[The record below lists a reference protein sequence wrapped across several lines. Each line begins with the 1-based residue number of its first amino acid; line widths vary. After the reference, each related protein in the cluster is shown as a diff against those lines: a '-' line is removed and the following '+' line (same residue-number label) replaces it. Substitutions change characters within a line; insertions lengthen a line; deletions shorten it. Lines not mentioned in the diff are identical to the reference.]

1 MHDDVKKKINS
12 NRSLNNSGDLKI
24 ENRMSVSNNHG
35 QRLHKVNNILKIA
48 QLCSFQTYEKTLN
61 IPKKSCQLF
70 QTKLAFCL
78 FFFIILRPICLS
90 RA

>member
-35 QRLHKVNNILKIA
+35 QRLHQVNILKIA
-48 QLCSFQTYEKTLN
+48 QLCSFQTYEKTTQNLEYS
-61 IPKKSCQLF
+61 KKNHVNYFKQN
-70 QTKLAFCL
+70 
-78 FFFIILRPICLS
+78 
-90 RA
+90 